1 MAKVELRTVL
11 IQDAEHCPWA
21 KISVTRTDQIYVSI
35 TQTPTKKS
43 EDPTIIFVMED
54 ELIDMYIA
62 IGQFLELKKIEAS
75 TKDIP
80 PIFDTEEK
88 EP

>member
-1 MAKVELRTVL
+1 MAKVELRTVV
-11 IQDAEHCPWA
+11 IEDTEHYPGA

-43 EDPTIIFVMED
+43 EDPTVIFAMED
-54 ELIDMYIA
+54 ELIDLYIA